1 MLAGPVVPRVGAQ
14 RPRLESYP
22 AAVSSAAD
30 DAFYLMDL
38 VGRPLDDW
46 QRHVVEHAMG
56 ERPDGRWAAF
66 EVGLICPRQNGKNV
80 CIEARELAGLF
91 ILQDRVIIHSAHQ
104 FKTARKSFREME
116 QLIRRT
122 PELYR
127 QILGWHPG
135 LGSQDRIA
143 GIRTNGAELSI
154 ETADGCKL
162 EYQARSSGGGRGF
175 TGDLIV
181 LDEAY
186 DIDPGEIA
194 AMMPTMAARSI
205 DGNPQIWYTS
215 SAGMPASE
223 VLADIRDRGMSKDPG
238 RLAFFEWSAHPEAD
252 TDDVD
257 SWYEANPA
265 LGIRISEEFVRDTE
279 FEAMGE
285 EEFRRE
291 RLGIWAQAGHDG
303 IITAKDW
310 NACADADL
318 VRALTDEGL
327 QVDQGLR
334 GVRIGVDVSPDRSR
348 ASVAVAGVRRDG
360 RLWVEV
366 IDRGAGPEWLVPAIT
381 PIWQRRAAG
390 SPLLIAGGS
399 AAGDL
404 ARDFRRAGA
413 RVRLLSQ
420 QDYASACG
428 RFVDGVRGGHVR
440 HLSQVELNEAVAAA
454 APSSKGGRL
463 FTWKRS
469 DVSKDITPLV
479 AVTLAASQ
487 LWRDL
492 LDGVVAPAGG
502 ASDSDGPGQVR
513 ARVRRSRPR
522 VLRERK
528 GVRERATYD

>member
-1 MLAGPVVPRVGAQ
+1 MSSRTVAVRGAQ
-14 RPRLESYP
+14 RPRVELRP
-22 AAVSSAAD
+22 TAAYTDLGD
-30 DAFYLMDL
+30 DAVELCRA
-38 VGRPLDDW
+38 VGLRLDDW
-46 QRHVVEHAMG
+46 QAHVVRGMLG
-56 ERPDGRWAAF
+56 ERLDGRFAASR
-66 EVGLICPRQNGKNV
+66 VGVVVPRQQGKGV
-80 CIEARELAGLF
+80 ILEARALAGLF
-91 ILQDRVIIHSAHQ
+91 LLGERYIIWTAHEL
-104 FKTARKSFREME
+104 KTAQTAFLRLRSWIDGSPDLAKHVRQMYTGNTENSIV
-116 QLIRRT
+116 LNDGRT
-122 PELYR
+122 LR
-127 QILGWHPG
+127 FLARTAGSGRG
-135 LGSQDRIA
+135 L
-143 GIRTNGAELSI
+143 
-154 ETADGCKL
+154 TADC
-162 EYQARSSGGGRGF
+162 
-175 TGDLIV
+175 LI

-186 DIDPGEIA
+186 ALKDQEVA
-194 AMMPTMAARSI
+194 ALLPTLTTSE
-205 DGNPQIWYTS
+205 NPQTIYTS
-215 SAGMPASE
+215 SAGMPNSE
-223 VLADIRDRGMSKDPG
+223 VLAGLREQGMDEKSKG
-238 RLAFFEWSAHPEAD
+238 LAYFEWSAPDDAD
-252 TDDVD
+252 PDDMD
-257 SWYEANPA
+257 ALIQANPG
-265 LGIRISEEFVRDTE
+265 LGVRLSLEHVASERASMDDEVFK
-279 FEAMGE
+279 
-285 EEFRRE
+285 RE